1 MRTFGPRR
9 RPSVRSPG
17 SRPRSVCT
25 CQGLRPRGTG
35 GTLALTR
42 TPVLPSAVTKASA
55 SRLII
60 SRLNGW
66 PMQSPADASSPAS
79 RPKTHGSGPVRIATP
94 SLQWTCTTYSLPVS
108 RRTVNV
114 IPARFS
120 TARRSTGRSVRA
132 EVRRRDACTRG
143 RHGPC
148 RAQLSPS
155 PRRACVR
162 EARSP
167 AARAS
172 TPLAFARTSSTSSMI
187 GWREEAEADPLLRA
201 DGCRTRAC

>member
-79 RPKTHGSGPVRIATP
+79 GQKR
-94 SLQWTCTTYSLPVS
+94 
-108 RRTVNV
+108 
-114 IPARFS
+114 
-120 TARRSTGRSVRA
+120 TARASADRYSFTAVDLHHLLLAGLPAHRQRNSSAIFNSPSKYRA
-132 EVRRRDACTRG
+132 FCSRKVRRRDACTRG